1 MSKVK
6 QKIVHLLEENDE
18 MSVSALYKQIFN
30 KVGTYIEYEA
40 FYRAY
45 ILTDYDFKIRRING
59 VTICVSLQKKN
70 KNKKFFKKVLTK

>member
-6 QKIVHLLEENDE
+6 QKIVHLLEENGE
-18 MSVSALYKQIFN
+18 MSVSALYKQTFN
-30 KVGTYIEYEA
+30 KIGTHLEYEA

-45 ILTDYDFKIRRING
+45 ILADYDFKIRRING